1 MKKQLLFA
9 AMLMLSAAPAVSVS
23 AAQPFAAAAEEG
35 QTLATQEQYDALQ
48 NSIYKLRQ
56 SIEAMLKEINEK
68 YADAEDTKNSLEFNK
83 NSLDD
88 MAAEVKG
95 KFGAE
100 TLTVAEVEKYQAT
113 VAEMAEGLKD
123 AVKNA
128 EQEVYSFQ
136 VNTHYQDASM
146 HKSECLGKVPENVQ
160 NYYAP
165 SFDDLD
171 AEMMQVYMPV
181 MMGGPIESAEKAKEM
196 CAQFDAISAKA
207 DSLVA
212 ASKKASTL
220 LDDIT
225 ATLASLD
232 AEIAKIKKDFPEYDL
247 SAVNESAEYWKNL
260 AAEFAQAPAEGA
272 DLYTEKQIADFAV
285 EFGYFKENVSGVYA
299 QAQKDEWMA
308 QFNAKYYPASQE
320 MDGLISQLNTECPT
334 VKDKYFTKLDDLNVE
349 MTQMYMK
356 LYQEDLTQEQFNAML
371 ARIDAILAEGQKI
384 VDEAKEA
391 EKVATG
397 ISGITVSEAVK
408 AGKVYSIDGKRVSKS
423 AKGLVLVIING
434 KKVILK

>member
-48 NSIYKLRQ
+48 KSISNLQ
-56 SIEAMLKEINEK
+56 QNIDAMLKEINEK

-83 NSLDD
+83 TSLSD
-88 MAAEVKG
+88 MAAEVKD
-95 KFGAE
+95 KFAAG
-100 TLTVAEVEKYQAT
+100 TLTAAEVESYQAQ

-136 VNTHYQDASM
+136 VNTCYQNAAM
-146 HKSECLGKVPENVQ
+146 HKSECLGQVPENVQ

-165 SFDDLD
+165 AFEELD
-171 AEMMQVYMPV
+171 ADMMQVYMPI
-181 MMGGPIESAEKAKEM
+181 MMGSPVESAEQAKKM
-196 CAQFDAISAKA
+196 CDQLDAISKKA
-207 DSLVA
+207 DALLA
-212 ASKKASTL
+212 AAQKASTL
-220 LDDIT
+220 VDDIT

-247 SAVNESAEYWKNL
+247 SAVNETAEYWKNL
-260 AAEFAQAPAEGA
+260 AAEFAQAPADPTA
-272 DLYTEKQIADFAV
+272 PYTESKIDGFV
-285 EFGYFKENVSGVYA
+285 ENFGYFKANISDLYA

-308 QFNAKYYPASQE
+308 QFNAKYYPASQK
-320 MDGLISQLNTECPT
+320 MDEYFSTLDSECPT

-349 MTQMYMK
+349 LTQMYMR
-356 LYQEDLTQEQFNAML
+356 LYQEELTQEQFNTMM
-371 ARIDAILAEGQKI
+371 ARIDEILVEAQKI
-384 VDEAKEA
+384 IDEAKEA

-423 AKGLVLVIING
+423 AKGLVIING

>member
-1 MKKQLLFA
+1 MKRQLLFA

-35 QTLATQEQYDALQ
+35 QTLATQEQYDALVKSIADVQQ
-48 NSIYKLRQ
+48 NIDG
-56 SIEAMLKEINEK
+56 MLKEINDK
-68 YADAEDTKNSLEFNK
+68 YPDAEDTKYSLNFNK
-83 NSLDD
+83 ESLDKIAD
-88 MAAEVKG
+88 EAKAKFEAKTLTAAEVDSYLASVK
-95 KFGAE
+95 E
-100 TLTVAEVEKYQAT
+100 I
-113 VAEMAEGLKD
+113 AEGIKD

-136 VNTHYQDASM
+136 VNTCYQNAAM
-146 HKSECLGKVPENVQ
+146 HKSECLGQVPENVQ

-165 SFDDLD
+165 AFEELD
-171 AEMMQVYMPV
+171 ADMMQVYMPF
-181 MMGGPIESAEKAKEM
+181 MMDSHIESAEQAKKM
-196 CAQFDAISAKA
+196 CDQFDAISKKA
-207 DSLVA
+207 DALLA

-220 LDDIT
+220 VEDIT

-260 AAEFAQAPAEGA
+260 AAEFAQAPADPTA
-272 DLYTEKQIADFAV
+272 PYTESKIDGFV
-285 EFGYFKENVSGVYA
+285 ESFGYFKVNISDLYA

-356 LYQEDLTQEQFNAML
+356 LYQDELTQEQFDAML

-423 AKGLVLVIING
+423 AKGLVIING

>member
-9 AMLMLSAAPAVSVS
+9 AILMLSAAPAVSVS

-35 QTLATQEQYDALQ
+35 QTLATYGQYDALQ
-48 NSIYKLRQ
+48 MSIYDLQQ
-56 SIEAMLKEINEK
+56 SIDAMLKEINEK

-83 NSLDD
+83 SSLSD
-88 MAAEVKG
+88 MAAEVKD
-95 KFGAE
+95 KFAAG
-100 TLTVAEVEKYQAT
+100 TLTAAEVESYQAQ

-136 VNTHYQDASM
+136 VNTHYQNASM
-146 HKSECLGKVPENVQ
+146 HKSECLGQVPENVQ

-171 AEMMQVYMPV
+171 ADMMQVYMPV

-212 ASKKASTL
+212 SAKLAGALVDS
-220 LDDIT
+220 IT
-225 ATLASLD
+225 ATLDSLG
-232 AEIAKIKKDFPEYDL
+232 AEIAKVKKDFPEYDL
-247 SAVNESAEYWKNL
+247 SMMQESSEYWKNF
-260 AAEFAQAPAEGA
+260 AAVFAQAPAEGTA
-272 DLYTEKQIADFAV
+272 PYTEKQIAEYA
-285 EFGYFKENVSGVYA
+285 ENFGFFKQSALGVYA
-299 QAQKDEWMA
+299 EAQKDEWTA

-320 MDGLISQLNTECPT
+320 MDKLLSTLDAQCPT
-334 VKDKYFTKLDDLNVE
+334 VGSKYFTQLDDLNVE
-349 MTQMYMK
+349 LTQMYMV
-356 LYQEDLTQEQFNAML
+356 LYQGELTQETFDTMM
-371 ARIDAILAEGQKI
+371 ARIDAILVEAQKI
-384 VDEAKEA
+384 VDEAIEA

-397 ISGITVSEAVK
+397 ISDITVNKAVK
-408 AGKVYSIDGKRVSKS
+408 AGNVYSLDGKRVSKS
-423 AKGLVLVIING
+423 AKGLVIING
-434 KKVILK
+434 KKVVLK

>member
-35 QTLATQEQYDALQ
+35 QTLATAEEYAALQ
-48 NSIYKLRQ
+48 KSIADLQ
-56 SIEAMLKEINEK
+56 QNIDGMLNDINEK
-68 YADAEDTKNSLEFNK
+68 YADAEDTKNSLNYNK
-83 NSLDD
+83 SSLEE
-88 MAAEVKG
+88 MAAEVKA
-95 KFGAE
+95 KYDAK
-100 TLTVAEVEKYQAT
+100 TLTAAEVDSYLASVKEI
-113 VAEMAEGLKD
+113 AEGIKD

-136 VNTHYQDASM
+136 VNTHYQNAAM
-146 HKSECLGKVPENVQ
+146 HKSECLGQVPENVQ

-165 SFDDLD
+165 AFDELD
-171 AEMMQVYMPV
+171 ADMVQVYMPF
-181 MMGGPIESAEKAKEM
+181 MMDSHIESAEQAKKM
-196 CAQFDAISAKA
+196 CDQFDAISKKA
-207 DSLVA
+207 DALLA

-260 AAEFAQAPAEGA
+260 AAEFAQAPADPTA
-272 DLYTEKQIADFAV
+272 PYTESKIDGFV
-285 EFGYFKENVSGVYA
+285 ESFGYFKVNISDLYA

-308 QFNAKYYPASQE
+308 QFNAKYYPASQK
-320 MDGLISQLNTECPT
+320 MDEYISTLDSECLT
-334 VKDKYFTKLDDLNVE
+334 VKDEYLTKLDDLNVE
-349 MTQMYMK
+349 MSQMFMK

-423 AKGLVLVIING
+423 AKGLVIING

>member
-9 AMLMLSAAPAVSVS
+9 AMLMLSAAPAISVS

-35 QTLATQEQYDALQ
+35 QTLATEVQYNTLQ
-48 NSIYKLRQ
+48 DSIYKLRQ

-68 YADAEDTKNSLEFNK
+68 YADAEDTKNSLEYNK

-88 MAAEVKG
+88 MAAEVKD
-95 KFGAE
+95 KFSAG
-100 TLTVAEVEKYQAT
+100 TLTVAEVESYQAQ

-123 AVKNA
+123 AVKSA

-136 VNTHYQDASM
+136 VNTHYQNASM
-146 HKSECLGKVPENVQ
+146 HKSECLGQVPENVQ

-212 ASKKASTL
+212 SAKLAGALVDS
-220 LDDIT
+220 IT
-225 ATLASLD
+225 ATLDSLG
-232 AEIAKIKKDFPEYDL
+232 AEIAKVKKDFPEYDL
-247 SAVNESAEYWKNL
+247 SMMQESSEYWKNF
-260 AAEFAQAPAEGA
+260 AAVFAQAPAEGTA
-272 DLYTEKQIADFAV
+272 PYTEKQIAEYA
-285 EFGYFKENVSGVYA
+285 ENFGFFKQSALGVYA
-299 QAQKDEWMA
+299 EAQKDEWTA
-308 QFNAKYYPASQE
+308 QFNAKYTPASEKMNELLSTLDTQ
-320 MDGLISQLNTECPT
+320 CPT
-334 VKDKYFTKLDDLNVE
+334 VGSKYFTQLDDLNAE
-349 MTQMYMK
+349 LTQMYMS
-356 LYQEDLTQEQFNAML
+356 LYMGELTQETFDKMM
-371 ARIDAILAEGQKI
+371 ARIDAILVEAQKI
-384 VDEAKEA
+384 VDEAIEA

-397 ISGITVSEAVK
+397 ISDITVNKTVK
-408 AGKVYSIDGKRVSKS
+408 AGNVYSLDGKRVSKS
-423 AKGLVLVIING
+423 AKGLVIING
-434 KKVILK
+434 KKMVLK

>member
-1 MKKQLLFA
+1 MKKRLLFA
-9 AMLMLSAAPAVSVS
+9 AMLMLSAAPAISVS

-48 NSIYKLRQ
+48 KSISDLQQ
-56 SIEAMLKEINEK
+56 SIDAMLKEINEK
-68 YADAEDTKNSLEFNK
+68 YVDAEDTKNSLEFNK
-83 NSLDD
+83 SSLSD
-88 MAAEVKG
+88 MAAEVKD
-95 KFGAE
+95 KFAAG
-100 TLTVAEVEKYQAT
+100 TLTAAEVESDQAQ

-136 VNTHYQDASM
+136 VNTHYQNASM
-146 HKSECLGKVPENVQ
+146 HKSECLGQVPENVQ

-165 SFDDLD
+165 AFEELD
-171 AEMMQVYMPV
+171 ADMMQVYMPI
-181 MMGGPIESAEKAKEM
+181 MMGSPIESAEQAKEM
-196 CAQFDAISAKA
+196 CNQFDAVSKKA
-207 DSLVA
+207 DALLA

-260 AAEFAQAPAEGA
+260 AAEFAQAPADPTA
-272 DLYTEKQIADFAV
+272 PYTESKIDGFV
-285 EFGYFKENVSGVYA
+285 ESFGYFKVNISDLYA

-308 QFNAKYYPASQE
+308 QFNAKYYPASQK
-320 MDGLISQLNTECPT
+320 MDELVSTLDTQCPT
-334 VKDKYFTKLDDLNVE
+334 VKDQFFTKLDDLNVE
-349 MTQMYMK
+349 MSQMFMK
-356 LYQEDLTQEQFNAML
+356 LYQEDLTQEQFDKMM
-371 ARIDAILAEGQKI
+371 ARIDAILLEAQNI
-384 VDEAKEA
+384 VNQALEA

-397 ISGITVSEAVK
+397 ISDITVNKAAK
-408 AGKVYSIDGKRVSKS
+408 AGNVYSLDGKRVSKS
-423 AKGLVLVIING
+423 AKGLVIING
-434 KKVILK
+434 KKVVLK

>member
-35 QTLATQEQYDALQ
+35 QTLATAEEYAALQ
-48 NSIYKLRQ
+48 KSIADLQ
-56 SIEAMLKEINEK
+56 QNIDGMLNDINEK
-68 YADAEDTKNSLEFNK
+68 YADAEDTKNSLNYNK
-83 NSLDD
+83 SSLEE
-88 MAAEVKG
+88 MAAEVKA
-95 KFGAE
+95 KYDAK
-100 TLTVAEVEKYQAT
+100 TLTAAEVDSYLASVKEI
-113 VAEMAEGLKD
+113 AEGIKD

-136 VNTHYQDASM
+136 VNTHYQNAAM
-146 HKSECLGKVPENVQ
+146 HKSECLEQVPENVQ

-165 SFDDLD
+165 AFDELD
-171 AEMMQVYMPV
+171 ADMVQVYMPF
-181 MMGGPIESAEKAKEM
+181 MMDSHIESAEQAKKM
-196 CAQFDAISAKA
+196 CDQFDAISKKA
-207 DSLVA
+207 DALLA
-212 ASKKASTL
+212 ASKKASIL

-260 AAEFAQAPAEGA
+260 AAEFAQAPADPTA
-272 DLYTEKQIADFAV
+272 PYTESKIDGFV
-285 EFGYFKENVSGVYA
+285 ESFGYFKVNISDLYA

-356 LYQEDLTQEQFNAML
+356 LYQDELTQEQFDAML

-423 AKGLVLVIING
+423 AKGLVIING

>member
-1 MKKQLLFA
+1 MKRQLLFA

-35 QTLATQEQYDALQ
+35 QTLATQEQYDALVKSIADVQQ
-48 NSIYKLRQ
+48 NIDG
-56 SIEAMLKEINEK
+56 MLKEINDK
-68 YADAEDTKNSLEFNK
+68 YPDAEDTKYSLNFNK
-83 NSLDD
+83 ESLDKIAD
-88 MAAEVKG
+88 EAKAKFEAKTLTAAEVDSYLASVK
-95 KFGAE
+95 E
-100 TLTVAEVEKYQAT
+100 I
-113 VAEMAEGLKD
+113 AEGIKD

-136 VNTHYQDASM
+136 VNTSYQNAAM
-146 HKSECLGKVPENVQ
+146 HKSECLGQVPENVQ

-165 SFDDLD
+165 AFDELD
-171 AEMMQVYMPV
+171 ADMMQVYMPI
-181 MMGGPIESAEKAKEM
+181 MMGSPVESAEQAKKM
-196 CAQFDAISAKA
+196 CDQFDAISKKA
-207 DSLVA
+207 DALLA

-260 AAEFAQAPAEGA
+260 AAEFAQAPADPTA
-272 DLYTEKQIADFAV
+272 PYTESKIDGFV
-285 EFGYFKENVSGVYA
+285 ESFGYFKVNISDLYA

-356 LYQEDLTQEQFNAML
+356 LYQDELTQEQFDAML

-408 AGKVYSIDGKRVSKS
+408 VGKVYSIDGKRVSKS
-423 AKGLVLVIING
+423 AKGLVIING

>member
-9 AMLMLSAAPAVSVS
+9 AMLMLSAAPTVSVS

-48 NSIYKLRQ
+48 KSISDLQ
-56 SIEAMLKEINEK
+56 QNIDAMLKEINEK
-68 YADAEDTKNSLEFNK
+68 YADAEDTKNSLEYNK
-83 NSLDD
+83 ESLDD
-88 MAAEVKG
+88 MAAEVKE
-95 KFGAE
+95 KFSAQ

-113 VAEMAEGLKD
+113 VVEMAEGLKD

-136 VNTHYQDASM
+136 VNTHYQNASM

-171 AEMMQVYMPV
+171 ADMMQVYMPV

-212 ASKKASTL
+212 SAKLAGTL
-220 LDDIT
+220 VDSIT
-225 ATLASLD
+225 ATLDSLG
-232 AEIAKIKKDFPEYDL
+232 AEIAKVKKNFPEYDL
-247 SAVNESAEYWKNL
+247 SMIQESAEYWKKF
-260 AAEFAQAPAEGA
+260 AAEFTQAPAEGA
-272 DLYTEKQIADFAV
+272 APYTEKQIAGYV
-285 EFGYFKENVSGVYA
+285 ENFGYFKDSALGVYA
-299 QAQKDEWMA
+299 EAQKDEWTA
-308 QFNAKYYPASQE
+308 QFNAKYTPASEKMNELLSTLDTQ
-320 MDGLISQLNTECPT
+320 CPT
-334 VKDKYFTKLDDLNVE
+334 VGSKYFTQLDDLNAE
-349 MTQMYMK
+349 LTQMYMS
-356 LYQEDLTQEQFNAML
+356 LYMGELTQETFDKMM
-371 ARIDAILAEGQKI
+371 ARIDAILVEAQKI
-384 VDEAKEA
+384 VDEAIEA

-397 ISGITVSEAVK
+397 ISDITVNKTVK
-408 AGKVYSIDGKRVSKS
+408 AGNVYSLDGKRVSKS
-423 AKGLVLVIING
+423 AKGLVIING
-434 KKVILK
+434 KKVVLK

>member
-9 AMLMLSAAPAVSVS
+9 AMLMLSAAPAISVS
-23 AAQPFAAAAEEG
+23 AAQTFAAAAEEG
-35 QTLATQEQYDALQ
+35 QTLATQDQYDALQ
-48 NSIYKLRQ
+48 RSIYDLQQ
-56 SIEAMLKEINEK
+56 SIDVMLKEINEK

-83 NSLDD
+83 TSLSE
-88 MAAEVKG
+88 MAAEVKD
-95 KFGAE
+95 KFSAG
-100 TLTVAEVEKYQAT
+100 TLTAVEVESYQAQ

-136 VNTHYQDASM
+136 VNTHYQNASM

-212 ASKKASTL
+212 SAKLAGALVDS
-220 LDDIT
+220 IT
-225 ATLASLD
+225 ATLDSLG
-232 AEIAKIKKDFPEYDL
+232 AEIAKVKKDFPEYDL
-247 SAVNESAEYWKNL
+247 SMMQESSEYWKNF
-260 AAEFAQAPAEGA
+260 AAVFAQAPAEGTA
-272 DLYTEKQIADFAV
+272 PYTEKQIAEYA
-285 EFGYFKENVSGVYA
+285 ENFGFFKQSALGVYA
-299 QAQKDEWMA
+299 EAQKDEWTA
-308 QFNAKYYPASQE
+308 QFNAKYYPASQK
-320 MDGLISQLNTECPT
+320 MDELVSTLDTQCPT
-334 VKDKYFTKLDDLNVE
+334 VKDQFFTKLDDLNVE
-349 MTQMYMK
+349 MTQMFTK
-356 LYQEDLTQEQFNAML
+356 LYMGELTQESFDQMM
-371 ARIDAILAEGQKI
+371 ARIDAILLEAQNI
-384 VDEAKEA
+384 VDQAIEA

-397 ISGITVSEAVK
+397 ISDITVNKTVK
-408 AGKVYSIDGKRVSKS
+408 AGNVYSLDGKRVSKS
-423 AKGLVLVIING
+423 AKGLVIING
-434 KKVILK
+434 KKVDLK

>member
-35 QTLATQEQYDALQ
+35 QTLATAEEYAALQ
-48 NSIYKLRQ
+48 KSIADLQ
-56 SIEAMLKEINEK
+56 QNIDGMLNDINEK
-68 YADAEDTKNSLEFNK
+68 YADAEDTKNSLNY
-83 NSLDD
+83 NRSSLEE
-88 MAAEVKG
+88 MAAEVKA
-95 KFGAE
+95 KYDAK
-100 TLTVAEVEKYQAT
+100 TLTAAEVDSYQAS
-113 VAEMAEGLKD
+113 VKEIAEGIKD

-136 VNTHYQDASM
+136 VNTCYQNAAM
-146 HKSECLGKVPENVQ
+146 HKSECLGQVPENVQ

-165 SFDDLD
+165 AFEELD
-171 AEMMQVYMPV
+171 ADMMQVYMPI
-181 MMGGPIESAEKAKEM
+181 MMGSPVESAEQAKQM
-196 CAQFDAISAKA
+196 CDQFEAISKKA
-207 DSLVA
+207 DALLA

-220 LDDIT
+220 VEDIT
-225 ATLASLD
+225 ATLASLN
-232 AEIAKIKKDFPEYDL
+232 EETEKVKKDFPEFDL

-260 AAEFAQAPAEGA
+260 AAEFAQAPADPTA
-272 DLYTEKQIADFAV
+272 PYTESKIDGFV
-285 EFGYFKENVSGVYA
+285 ESFGYFKVNISDLYA

-356 LYQEDLTQEQFNAML
+356 LYQDELTQEQFNAML

-423 AKGLVLVIING
+423 AKGLVIING

>member
-48 NSIYKLRQ
+48 KSISDLQ
-56 SIEAMLKEINEK
+56 QNIDAMLKEINEK
-68 YADAEDTKNSLEFNK
+68 YADAEDTKGSLEFNK
-83 NSLDD
+83 SSLSD
-88 MAAEVKG
+88 MAAEVKD
-95 KFGAE
+95 KFAAG
-100 TLTVAEVEKYQAT
+100 TLTAAVVESYQAQ

-136 VNTHYQDASM
+136 VNTHYQNASM

-196 CAQFDAISAKA
+196 CNQFDAISAKA
-207 DSLVA
+207 DALLNSAVQAGALV
-212 ASKKASTL
+212 
-220 LDDIT
+220 DDIT
-225 ATLASLD
+225 ETLASLD
-232 AEIAKIKKDFPEYDL
+232 EKLAKVKADFPEYDL
-247 SAVNESAEYWKNL
+247 SMMQESAGYWKNF
-260 AAEFAQAPAEGA
+260 AAEFAQAPAEGTA
-272 DLYTEKQIADFAV
+272 PYTEKQIADYAQN
-285 EFGYFKENVSGVYA
+285 FGYFKESAAGVYA
-299 QAQKDEWMA
+299 EAQKDEWMA
-308 QFNAKYYPASQE
+308 QFNAKYTPASEKMNELVSILDAQ
-320 MDGLISQLNTECPT
+320 CPI
-334 VKDKYFTKLDDLNVE
+334 VGSKYFTLLDDLNVE
-349 MTQMYMK
+349 LNQMYMS
-356 LYQEDLTQEQFNAML
+356 LYMGELTQETFDTMM
-371 ARIDAILAEGQKI
+371 ARIDVILAEAQKI

-397 ISGITVSEAVK
+397 ISDITVNKTVK
-408 AGKVYSIDGKRVSKS
+408 AGNVYSLDGKRVSKS
-423 AKGLVLVIING
+423 AKGLVIING
-434 KKVILK
+434 KKVVLK

>member
-9 AMLMLSAAPAVSVS
+9 AMLLLSAAPAVSVS

-35 QTLATQEQYDALQ
+35 QTLATEVQYNTLQ
-48 NSIYKLRQ
+48 DSIYKLRQ
-56 SIEAMLKEINEK
+56 SIETMLKEINEK
-68 YADAEDTKNSLEFNK
+68 YADAEDTKNSLEYNK

-88 MAAEVKG
+88 MAAEVKD
-95 KFGAE
+95 KFSAQ
-100 TLTVAEVEKYQAT
+100 TLTVAEVEGYQAQ

-136 VNTHYQDASM
+136 VNTHYQNASM
-146 HKSECLGKVPENVQ
+146 HKSECLGQVPENVQ

-181 MMGGPIESAEKAKEM
+181 MMGGPIESADKAKEM
-196 CAQFDAISAKA
+196 CNQLDAISAKA
-207 DSLVA
+207 DALLA

-220 LDDIT
+220 VDDIT

-260 AAEFAQAPAEGA
+260 AAEFAQAPADPTA
-272 DLYTEKQIADFAV
+272 PYTESKIDGFV
-285 EFGYFKENVSGVYA
+285 ENFGYFKENISDLYA

-308 QFNAKYYPASQE
+308 QFNAKYYPASQK
-320 MDGLISQLNTECPT
+320 MDELVSTLDTKCPT
-334 VKDKYFTKLDDLNVE
+334 VKDQFFTKLDDLNVE
-349 MTQMYMK
+349 MSQMFTK
-356 LYQEDLTQEQFNAML
+356 LYMGELTQESFNEMM
-371 ARIDAILAEGQKI
+371 ARIDAILLEAQNI
-384 VDEAKEA
+384 VNQALEA

-397 ISGITVSEAVK
+397 ISDITVNKAAK
-408 AGKVYSIDGKRVSKS
+408 AGNVYSLDGKRVSKS
-423 AKGLVLVIING
+423 AKGLVIING
-434 KKVILK
+434 KKVVLK

>member
-48 NSIYKLRQ
+48 KSISDLQ
-56 SIEAMLKEINEK
+56 QNIDAMLKDINEK
-68 YADAEDTKNSLEFNK
+68 YADAEDTKGSLEFNK
-83 NSLDD
+83 SSLSD
-88 MAAEVKG
+88 MAAEVKD
-95 KFGAE
+95 KFAAG
-100 TLTVAEVEKYQAT
+100 TLTAAVVESYQAQ

-136 VNTHYQDASM
+136 VNTHYQNASM

-171 AEMMQVYMPV
+171 ADMMQVYMPV

-207 DSLVA
+207 DALLNSAVQAGALV
-212 ASKKASTL
+212 
-220 LDDIT
+220 DDIT
-225 ATLASLD
+225 ETLASLD
-232 AEIAKIKKDFPEYDL
+232 EKLAKVKADFPEYDL
-247 SAVNESAEYWKNL
+247 SMMQESAGYWKNF
-260 AAEFAQAPAEGA
+260 AAEFAQAPAEGTA
-272 DLYTEKQIADFAV
+272 PYTEKQIADYAQN
-285 EFGYFKENVSGVYA
+285 FGYFKESAAGVYA
-299 QAQKDEWMA
+299 EAQKDEWMA
-308 QFNAKYYPASQE
+308 QFNAKYTPASEKMNELVSILDAQ
-320 MDGLISQLNTECPT
+320 CPI
-334 VKDKYFTKLDDLNVE
+334 VGSKYFTLLDDLNVE
-349 MTQMYMK
+349 LNQMYMS
-356 LYQEDLTQEQFNAML
+356 LYMGELTQETFDKMM
-371 ARIDAILAEGQKI
+371 ARIDAILVEAQKI
-384 VDEAKEA
+384 VDEAIEA

-397 ISGITVSEAVK
+397 ISDITVNKTVK
-408 AGKVYSIDGKRVSKS
+408 AGNVYSLDGKRVSKS
-423 AKGLVLVIING
+423 AKGLVIING
-434 KKVILK
+434 KKVVLK

>member
-35 QTLATQEQYDALQ
+35 QTLATQEQYDALVKSIADVQQ
-48 NSIYKLRQ
+48 NID
-56 SIEAMLKEINEK
+56 AMLKEINDK
-68 YADAEDTKNSLEFNK
+68 YPDAEDTKYSLNFNK
-83 NSLDD
+83 ESLDKIAD
-88 MAAEVKG
+88 EAKAKFEAKTLTAAEVDSYLASVK
-95 KFGAE
+95 E
-100 TLTVAEVEKYQAT
+100 I
-113 VAEMAEGLKD
+113 AEGIKD

-128 EQEVYSFQ
+128 ELEVYSFQ
-136 VNTHYQDASM
+136 VNTCYQNAAM
-146 HKSECLGKVPENVQ
+146 HKSECLGQVPENVQ

-165 SFDDLD
+165 AFEELD
-171 AEMMQVYMPV
+171 ADMMQVYMPI
-181 MMGGPIESAEKAKEM
+181 MMGSPVESAEQAKKM
-196 CAQFDAISAKA
+196 CDQFDAISKKA
-207 DSLVA
+207 DALLA

-232 AEIAKIKKDFPEYDL
+232 AEIAKIQKDFPEYDL

-308 QFNAKYYPASQE
+308 QFNAKYYPAAQK
-320 MDGLISQLNTECPT
+320 MDEYLSTLDSECPT

-349 MTQMYMK
+349 MSQMYMK
-356 LYQEDLTQEQFNAML
+356 LFQEDLTQEQFNAML
-371 ARIDAILAEGQKI
+371 ARIDAILVEAQKI

-408 AGKVYSIDGKRVSKS
+408 AGKVYSIDGKRISKS
-423 AKGLVLVIING
+423 AKGLVIING

>member
-9 AMLMLSAAPAVSVS
+9 AMLMLSAAPAISVS

-48 NSIYKLRQ
+48 KSISDLQ
-56 SIEAMLKEINEK
+56 QNIDAMLKDINEK
-68 YADAEDTKNSLEFNK
+68 YADAEDTKGSLEFNK
-83 NSLDD
+83 SSLSD
-88 MAAEVKG
+88 MAAEVKD
-95 KFGAE
+95 KFAAG
-100 TLTVAEVEKYQAT
+100 TLTAAVVESYQAQ

-136 VNTHYQDASM
+136 VNTHYQNASM

-207 DSLVA
+207 DALLNSAVQAGALV
-212 ASKKASTL
+212 
-220 LDDIT
+220 DDIT
-225 ATLASLD
+225 ETLASLD
-232 AEIAKIKKDFPEYDL
+232 EKLAKVKADFPEYDL
-247 SAVNESAEYWKNL
+247 SMMQESAGYWKNF
-260 AAEFAQAPAEGA
+260 AAEFAQAPAEGTA
-272 DLYTEKQIADFAV
+272 PYTEKQIADYAQN
-285 EFGYFKENVSGVYA
+285 FGYFKESAAGVYA
-299 QAQKDEWMA
+299 EAQKDEWMA
-308 QFNAKYYPASQE
+308 QFNAKYTPASEKMNELVSILDAQ
-320 MDGLISQLNTECPT
+320 CPI
-334 VKDKYFTKLDDLNVE
+334 VGSKYFTLLDDLNVE
-349 MTQMYMK
+349 LNQMYMS
-356 LYQEDLTQEQFNAML
+356 LYMGELTQEQFDKMM
-371 ARIDAILAEGQKI
+371 ARIDAILLEAQNI
-384 VDEAKEA
+384 VNQALEA

-397 ISGITVSEAVK
+397 ISDITVNKAAK
-408 AGKVYSIDGKRVSKS
+408 AGNVYSLDGKRVSKS
-423 AKGLVLVIING
+423 AKGLVIING
-434 KKVILK
+434 KKVVLK

>member
-48 NSIYKLRQ
+48 KSISDLQ
-56 SIEAMLKEINEK
+56 QNIDAMLKEINEK

-100 TLTVAEVEKYQAT
+100 TLTVAEVESCQAQ

-136 VNTHYQDASM
+136 VNTHYQNASM

-225 ATLASLD
+225 ATLDSLG
-232 AEIAKIKKDFPEYDL
+232 AEIAKVKKDFPEYDL
-247 SAVNESAEYWKNL
+247 SMMQESSEYWKNF
-260 AAEFAQAPAEGA
+260 AAVFAQAPAEGTA
-272 DLYTEKQIADFAV
+272 PYTEKQIAEYA
-285 EFGYFKENVSGVYA
+285 ENFGFFKQSALGVYA
-299 QAQKDEWMA
+299 EAQKDEWTA
-308 QFNAKYYPASQE
+308 QFNAKYYPASQK
-320 MDGLISQLNTECPT
+320 MDELVSTLDTQCPT
-334 VKDKYFTKLDDLNVE
+334 VKDQFFTKLDDLNVE
-349 MTQMYMK
+349 MTQMFTK
-356 LYQEDLTQEQFNAML
+356 LYMGELTQESFDQMM
-371 ARIDAILAEGQKI
+371 ARIDAILLEAQNI
-384 VDEAKEA
+384 VDQALEA

-397 ISGITVSEAVK
+397 ISDITVNKAAK
-408 AGKVYSIDGKRVSKS
+408 AGNVYSLDGKRVSKS
-423 AKGLVLVIING
+423 AKGLVIING
-434 KKVILK
+434 KKVVLK

>member
-35 QTLATQEQYDALQ
+35 QTLATQEQYDALVKSIADVQQ
-48 NSIYKLRQ
+48 NID
-56 SIEAMLKEINEK
+56 AMLKEINDK
-68 YADAEDTKNSLEFNK
+68 YPDAEDTKYSLNFNK
-83 NSLDD
+83 ESLDKIAEEAKAKFVAKTLT
-88 MAAEVKG
+88 AAEVDS
-95 KFGAE
+95 
-100 TLTVAEVEKYQAT
+100 YQAA
-113 VAEMAEGLKD
+113 VADMAEGLKD

-136 VNTHYQDASM
+136 VNTHYQNAAM
-146 HKSECLGKVPENVQ
+146 HKSECLGQVPENVQ

-165 SFDDLD
+165 AFEELD
-171 AEMMQVYMPV
+171 ADMMQVYMPI
-181 MMGGPIESAEKAKEM
+181 MMGGPIESAEQAKEI
-196 CAQFDAISAKA
+196 CDQFEAISKKA
-207 DSLVA
+207 DALLA

-260 AAEFAQAPAEGA
+260 AAEFAQAPADPTA
-272 DLYTEKQIADFAV
+272 PYTESKIDGFV
-285 EFGYFKENVSGVYA
+285 ESFGYFKVNISDLYA

-308 QFNAKYYPASQE
+308 QFNAKYYPASQK
-320 MDGLISQLNTECPT
+320 MDEYISTLDSECPT
-334 VKDKYFTKLDDLNVE
+334 VKDEYLTKLDDLNVE
-349 MTQMYMK
+349 MSQMFMK

-423 AKGLVLVIING
+423 AKGLVIING

>member
-35 QTLATQEQYDALQ
+35 QTLATYGQYDALQ
-48 NSIYKLRQ
+48 MSIYDLQQ
-56 SIEAMLKEINEK
+56 SIDAMLKEINEK

-83 NSLDD
+83 TSLSE
-88 MAAEVKG
+88 MAAEVKD
-95 KFGAE
+95 KFAAG
-100 TLTVAEVEKYQAT
+100 TLTVAEVESYQAQ

-136 VNTHYQDASM
+136 VNTHYQNASM
-146 HKSECLGKVPENVQ
+146 HKSECLGQVPENVQ

-171 AEMMQVYMPV
+171 ADMMQVYMPI
-181 MMGGPIESAEKAKEM
+181 MMGSPIESAEKAKEM
-196 CAQFDAISAKA
+196 CNQFDAISAKA
-207 DSLVA
+207 DTLLA

-232 AEIAKIKKDFPEYDL
+232 ADMVKVKADFPEYDL
-247 SAVNESAEYWKNL
+247 SMMQESAEYWKNF
-260 AAEFAQAPAEGA
+260 AAEFAQAPAEGTA
-272 DLYTEKQIADFAV
+272 PYTEKQIAEYA
-285 EFGYFKENVSGVYA
+285 ENFGYFKESAAGVYA
-299 QAQKDEWMA
+299 EAQKDEWMA
-308 QFNAKYYPASQE
+308 QFNAKYYPASQK
-320 MDGLISQLNTECPT
+320 MDELVSTLDTQCPT
-334 VKDKYFTKLDDLNVE
+334 VKDQFFTKLDDLNVE

-356 LYQEDLTQEQFNAML
+356 LYMGELTQESFDEMM
-371 ARIDAILAEGQKI
+371 ARIDAILREAQNI
-384 VDEAKEA
+384 VDQALEA

-397 ISGITVSEAVK
+397 ISDITVNKAAK
-408 AGKVYSIDGKRVSKS
+408 AGNVYSLDGKRVSKS
-423 AKGLVLVIING
+423 AKGLVIING
-434 KKVILK
+434 KKVVLK

>member
-35 QTLATQEQYDALQ
+35 QTLATYGQYDALQ
-48 NSIYKLRQ
+48 MSIYDLQQ
-56 SIEAMLKEINEK
+56 SIDAMLKEINEK
-68 YADAEDTKNSLEFNK
+68 YADAEDTKGSLEFNK
-83 NSLDD
+83 SSLSD
-88 MAAEVKG
+88 MAAEVKD
-95 KFGAE
+95 KFAAG
-100 TLTVAEVEKYQAT
+100 TLTAAEVESYQAQ

-136 VNTHYQDASM
+136 VNTHYQNASM
-146 HKSECLGKVPENVQ
+146 HKSECLGQVPENVQ

-171 AEMMQVYMPV
+171 ADMMQVYMPI
-181 MMGGPIESAEKAKEM
+181 MMGSPIESAEKAKEM
-196 CAQFDAISAKA
+196 CNQLDAISAKA
-207 DSLVA
+207 DTLLA

-232 AEIAKIKKDFPEYDL
+232 ADMVKVKADFPEYDL
-247 SAVNESAEYWKNL
+247 SMMQESAEYWKNF
-260 AAEFAQAPAEGA
+260 AAEFAQAPAEGTA
-272 DLYTEKQIADFAV
+272 PYTEKQIAEYA
-285 EFGYFKENVSGVYA
+285 ENFGYFKESAAGVYA
-299 QAQKDEWMA
+299 EAQKDEWMA
-308 QFNAKYYPASQE
+308 QFNAKYYPASQK
-320 MDGLISQLNTECPT
+320 MDELVSTLDTQCPT
-334 VKDKYFTKLDDLNVE
+334 VKDQFFTKLDDLNVE

-356 LYQEDLTQEQFNAML
+356 LYMGELTQESFDEMM
-371 ARIDAILAEGQKI
+371 ARIDAILLEAQNI
-384 VDEAKEA
+384 VNQALEA

-397 ISGITVSEAVK
+397 ISDITVNKAVK
-408 AGKVYSIDGKRVSKS
+408 AGNVYSLDGKRVSKS
-423 AKGLVLVIING
+423 AKGLVIING
-434 KKVILK
+434 KKVVLK

>member
-35 QTLATQEQYDALQ
+35 QTLAAQEQYDALQ
-48 NSIYKLRQ
+48 KSISDLQ
-56 SIEAMLKEINEK
+56 QNIDAMLKEINEK
-68 YADAEDTKNSLEFNK
+68 YADAEDTKGSLEFNK
-83 NSLDD
+83 SSLSD
-88 MAAEVKG
+88 MAAEVKD
-95 KFGAE
+95 KFAAG
-100 TLTVAEVEKYQAT
+100 TLTAAEVESYQAQ

-136 VNTHYQDASM
+136 VNTHYQNASM

-212 ASKKASTL
+212 SAKLAGALVDS
-220 LDDIT
+220 IT
-225 ATLASLD
+225 ATLDSLG
-232 AEIAKIKKDFPEYDL
+232 AEIAKVKKDFPEYDL
-247 SAVNESAEYWKNL
+247 SMMQESSEYWKNF
-260 AAEFAQAPAEGA
+260 AAVFAQAPAEGTA
-272 DLYTEKQIADFAV
+272 PYTEKQIAEYA
-285 EFGYFKENVSGVYA
+285 ENFGFFKQSALGVYA
-299 QAQKDEWMA
+299 EAQKDEWTA
-308 QFNAKYYPASQE
+308 QFNAKYTPASEKMNELLSTLDTQ
-320 MDGLISQLNTECPT
+320 CPT
-334 VKDKYFTKLDDLNVE
+334 VGSKYFTQLDDLNAE
-349 MTQMYMK
+349 LTQMYMS
-356 LYQEDLTQEQFNAML
+356 LYMGELTQESFDQMM
-371 ARIDAILAEGQKI
+371 ARIDAILLEAQNI
-384 VDEAKEA
+384 VDQALEA

-397 ISGITVSEAVK
+397 ISDITVNKAAK
-408 AGKVYSIDGKRVSKS
+408 AGNVYSLDGKRVSKS
-423 AKGLVLVIING
+423 AKGLVIING
-434 KKVILK
+434 KKVVLK

>member
-9 AMLMLSAAPAVSVS
+9 AILMLSAAPAVSVS

-35 QTLATQEQYDALQ
+35 QTLATEVQYNTLQ
-48 NSIYKLRQ
+48 DSIYKLRQ

-68 YADAEDTKNSLEFNK
+68 YADAEDTKNSLEYNK

-88 MAAEVKG
+88 MAAEVKD
-95 KFGAE
+95 KFSAG
-100 TLTVAEVEKYQAT
+100 TLTVAEVESYQAQ

-123 AVKNA
+123 AVKSA

-136 VNTHYQDASM
+136 VNTHYQNASM
-146 HKSECLGKVPENVQ
+146 HKSECLGQVPENVQ

-196 CAQFDAISAKA
+196 CNQLDAISAKA
-207 DSLVA
+207 DALLA

-260 AAEFAQAPAEGA
+260 AAEFAQAPADPTA
-272 DLYTEKQIADFAV
+272 PYTESKIDGFV
-285 EFGYFKENVSGVYA
+285 ESFGYFKVNISDLYA

-308 QFNAKYYPASQE
+308 QFNAKYYPASQK
-320 MDGLISQLNTECPT
+320 MDEFISTLDTQCPT
-334 VKDKYFTKLDDLNVE
+334 VKDQFFTKLDDLNVE
-349 MTQMYMK
+349 MTQMYTK
-356 LYQEDLTQEQFNAML
+356 LYMGELTQKSFDEMM
-371 ARIDAILAEGQKI
+371 ARIDAILLEAQNI
-384 VDEAKEA
+384 VNQALEA

-397 ISGITVSEAVK
+397 ISDITVNKAVK
-408 AGKVYSIDGKRVSKS
+408 AGNVYSLDGKRVSKS
-423 AKGLVLVIING
+423 AKGLVIING
-434 KKVILK
+434 KKVVLK

>member
-48 NSIYKLRQ
+48 KSISDLQ
-56 SIEAMLKEINEK
+56 QNIDAMLKDINEK
-68 YADAEDTKNSLEFNK
+68 YADAEDTKGSLEFNK
-83 NSLDD
+83 SSLSD
-88 MAAEVKG
+88 MAAEVKD
-95 KFGAE
+95 KFAAG
-100 TLTVAEVEKYQAT
+100 TLTAAVVESYQAQ

-136 VNTHYQDASM
+136 VNTHYQNASM

-207 DSLVA
+207 DALLNSAVQAGALV
-212 ASKKASTL
+212 
-220 LDDIT
+220 DDIT
-225 ATLASLD
+225 ETLASLD
-232 AEIAKIKKDFPEYDL
+232 EKLAKVKADFPEYDL
-247 SAVNESAEYWKNL
+247 SMMQESAGYWKNF
-260 AAEFAQAPAEGA
+260 AAEFAQAPAEGTA
-272 DLYTEKQIADFAV
+272 PYTEKQIADYAQN
-285 EFGYFKENVSGVYA
+285 FGYFKESAAGVYA
-299 QAQKDEWMA
+299 EAQKDEWMA
-308 QFNAKYYPASQE
+308 QFNAKYTPASEKMNELVSILDAQ
-320 MDGLISQLNTECPT
+320 CPI
-334 VKDKYFTKLDDLNVE
+334 VGSKYFTLLDDLNVE
-349 MTQMYMK
+349 LNQMYMS
-356 LYQEDLTQEQFNAML
+356 LYMGELTQETFDKMM
-371 ARIDAILAEGQKI
+371 ARIDAILVEAQKI
-384 VDEAKEA
+384 VDEAIEA

-397 ISGITVSEAVK
+397 ISDITVNKTVK
-408 AGKVYSIDGKRVSKS
+408 AGNVYSLDGKRVSKS
-423 AKGLVLVIING
+423 AKGLVIING
-434 KKVILK
+434 KKVVLK

>member
-1 MKKQLLFA
+1 
-9 AMLMLSAAPAVSVS
+9 
-23 AAQPFAAAAEEG
+23 
-35 QTLATQEQYDALQ
+35 
-48 NSIYKLRQ
+48 
-56 SIEAMLKEINEK
+56 MLKEINDK
-68 YADAEDTKNSLEFNK
+68 YPDAEDTKYSLNFNK
-83 NSLDD
+83 ESLDKIAD
-88 MAAEVKG
+88 EAKAKFDAKTLTAAEVDSYLASVK
-95 KFGAE
+95 E
-100 TLTVAEVEKYQAT
+100 I
-113 VAEMAEGLKD
+113 AEGIKD

-136 VNTHYQDASM
+136 VNTHYQNAAM
-146 HKSECLGKVPENVQ
+146 HKSECLGQVPENVQ

-165 SFDDLD
+165 AFDELD
-171 AEMMQVYMPV
+171 ADMVQVYMPF
-181 MMGGPIESAEKAKEM
+181 MMDSHIESAEQAKKM
-196 CAQFDAISAKA
+196 CDQFDAISKKA
-207 DSLVA
+207 DALLA

-220 LDDIT
+220 VEDIT

-260 AAEFAQAPAEGA
+260 AAEFAQAPADPTA
-272 DLYTEKQIADFAV
+272 PYTESKIDGFV
-285 EFGYFKENVSGVYA
+285 ESFGYFKVNISDLYA

-308 QFNAKYYPASQE
+308 QFNAKYYPASQK
-320 MDGLISQLNTECPT
+320 MDEYISTLDSECPT
-334 VKDKYFTKLDDLNVE
+334 VKDEYLTKLDDLNVE
-349 MTQMYMK
+349 MSQMFMK

-423 AKGLVLVIING
+423 AKGLVIING